1 MKQPWIFI
9 SVVASLVLITL
20 SCNRDKAIR
29 DDAAN
34 SLKKPDNASDML
46 APSTSPFPSA
56 NQNTPAT
63 AASGTVPHYMCP
75 NNCAGSGGAE
85 QANCPVCGTAY
96 VHNQA
101 FHDQQASD
109 QAAAM
114 PVTPTTTTTTT
125 PAPDPAQ
132 NAAGVWHY
140 TCAKGCAG
148 GSGTPGNCGSC
159 GQALAHNAAY
169 HN

>member
-1 MKQPWIFI
+1 
-9 SVVASLVLITL
+9 
-20 SCNRDKAIR
+20 
-29 DDAAN
+29 
-34 SLKKPDNASDML
+34 ML
-46 APSTSPFPSA
+46 GAFDLTVPSA
-56 NQNTPAT
+56 NQNAT
-63 AASGTVPHYMCP
+63 AITAAAPHYICP

-85 QANCPVCGTAY
+85 QANCSVCGTAY

-114 PVTPTTTTTTT
+114 PITPTTTTTTT
-125 PAPDPAQ
+125 PAPDPAKMPL
-132 NAAGVWHY
+132 AFALS
-140 TCAKGCAG
+140 CAKGCAG
-148 GSGTPGNCGSC
+148 GFGNPGNCGSC

>member
-34 SLKKPDNASDML
+34 SLKKPDTASDML

-56 NQNTPAT
+56 NQNAT
-63 AASGTVPHYMCP
+63 ATAGAVPHYICP

-85 QANCPVCGTAY
+85 QANCSVCGTAY